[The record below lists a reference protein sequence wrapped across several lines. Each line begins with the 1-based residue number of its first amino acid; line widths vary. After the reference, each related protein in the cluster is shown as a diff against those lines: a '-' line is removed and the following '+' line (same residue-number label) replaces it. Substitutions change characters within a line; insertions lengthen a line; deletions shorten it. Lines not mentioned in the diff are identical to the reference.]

1 MGKRNKSRPKPNIH
15 LEPVPVIPEEPQ
27 VIEPEISAETPV
39 AEPVPEPIPEP
50 IPEPAPEPI
59 PEPVKEAAETGTKII
74 ESAGMEISEDPYA
87 DIVENS
93 QVGNDS
99 GREDLSSTRELRFE
113 MFTEEFDK
121 KFREMFSDS
130 LDNED
135 RKLGVDKLSDIT
147 VEREPEEISEPPA
160 WAPPS
165 TIEQHAKQVKRST
178 SRRRGSKKKRAL
190 WITLLVIF
198 LCIFIF
204 AAYMFAQQ
212 YLGLLN
218 EKNKLNE
225 LSETVHAAA
234 EKEEEPKIQELPEP
248 PAWAPPSTIEQ
259 HARQVKKGTSKRRG
273 SKKKKA
279 LWITL
284 LVIFL
289 CVFIFA
295 AYMFAQQYLGLLSE
309 KNKLNELSET
319 VQAAAEKEEEPKIQ
333 ELPEKTEPEP
343 EPEPEEHVVL
353 AKYAE
358 LAETNSD
365 MIGWLKI
372 NGTVIDY
379 PVMYTPEDPEYY
391 LRRDFD
397 GEYSSTGMLFVD
409 ANCDIVDG
417 DNQLIYG
424 HNMKNTAMFGTL
436 DNYATKEFWN
446 DHQYI
451 HYDSL
456 YEEHVY
462 QVVFAF
468 KAYIRMANEEGF
480 RYYRFY
486 GSNNEQ
492 EFNDYIN
499 NVRELA
505 LYDTGVEVEYG
516 DKLISLS
523 TCSYHTED
531 GRFVVVAKQVF

>member
-74 ESAGMEISEDPYA
+74 ESAGMDISEDPYA

-147 VEREPEEISEPPA
+147 VEREPEEIS
-160 WAPPS
+160 
-165 TIEQHAKQVKRST
+165 
-178 SRRRGSKKKRAL
+178 
-190 WITLLVIF
+190 
-198 LCIFIF
+198 
-204 AAYMFAQQ
+204 
-212 YLGLLN
+212 
-218 EKNKLNE
+218 
-225 LSETVHAAA
+225 
-234 EKEEEPKIQELPEP
+234 EP

-358 LAETNSD
+358 LAAANSD

-531 GRFVVVAKQVF
+531 GRFVVVAKQVY